1 MRDGKKCRVVLYYLV
16 GVSLFMLIQ
25 VSSLTAQPDLTFERV
40 TVNWPTIELYFSVGC
55 DGNPAYNMTKQDFR
69 IYEYGTQI
77 RDFTLWFHDPSKPCP
92 KSVALVFDA
101 SESMIGE
108 GQARARQAGHA
119 FIDIM
124 DGVIDE
130 ASVVWFT
137 SVVTVYQQMTSNKP
151 MLHSAVDALPASG
164 STAVWDGGYTGLIEL
179 IHNGVNQCRA
189 VILMTGGNDDASSR
203 TPAEIIAL
211 ANRHRI
217 RVFTIGLGS
226 DINSTELQLIADL
239 TGGKYYQM
247 SDTTQLA
254 AMILEIHSQIIGS
267 FDECIITYDREC
279 ADGSLRT
286 VELELRDFCGGTNI
300 KTRTYR
306 APLDSMTFR
315 TLAMQLGTGEGKGA
329 TEIAIPLNLLT
340 PINNDLIFPFRFTLE
355 FDSACVQFKSVS
367 TPPGSLLRGAPIS
380 MTPMPN
386 GVLIEVKDHKLI
398 NGHGPLMEFAFV
410 ASDLADTTSC
420 EIRAVGP
427 TFEQGCFVPI
437 IDPGE
442 IRIYPRNTTIS
453 SGGFMQ
459 PRSTH
464 LLQCHPNPF
473 NPTTVIPYRLG
484 ELTDYTLTLYDMLGR
499 RLRVLE
505 AGRKEAG
512 SYHYEFDAGDLTS
525 GVYLYRLETPT
536 FSDTK
541 RMILSR

>member
-1 MRDGKKCRVVLYYLV
+1 MKAATRNFFTLRNAICLPA
-16 GVSLFMLIQ
+16 LFFILATA
-25 VSSLTAQPDLTFERV
+25 VYAQPNLTFKRM
-40 TVNWPTIELYFSVGC
+40 TVNLQTIELYFSVSF
-55 DGNPAYNMTKQDFR
+55 DGNPATIVSKQNFR
-69 IYEYGTQI
+69 IQEDGI
-77 RDFTLWFHDPSKPCP
+77 EVGDFTLWCSGWSMQCRR
-92 KSVALVFDA
+92 SVAFVVNG
-101 SESMIGE
+101 SESMIGDA
-108 GQARARQAGHA
+108 QSKARQAAHA
-119 FIDIM
+119 YVDLM
-124 DGVIDE
+124 DGEIDE
-130 ASVVWFT
+130 AVVLGFT
-137 SVVTVYQQMTSNKP
+137 SVVTVYQQMTTCKAS
-151 MLHSAVDALPASG
+151 LRTAIDSLSASG
-164 STAVWDGGYTGLIEL
+164 SAALWDGLHAGVTEL
-179 IHNGVNQCRA
+179 IDYGFGECRA
-189 VILMTGGNDDASSR
+189 VILLTDGEDNASSR

-211 ANRHRI
+211 ANRHNI
-217 RVFTIGLGS
+217 RVFTVVVGDSSYPL
-226 DINSTELQLIADL
+226 DLQMIADL
-239 TGGKYYQM
+239 TGGRFYRRPDADQIATIYRHIPFP
-247 SDTTQLA
+247 
-254 AMILEIHSQIIGS
+254 MIHLNG
-267 FDECIITYDREC
+267 ECLITYETAC
-279 ADGSLRT
+279 ADGGLRT
-286 VELELRDFCGGTNI
+286 VDLELHDFRGGSDV

-306 APLDSMTFR
+306 APLLPLTFT

-386 GVLIEVKDHKLI
+386 GVLIEVKDQKLI